1 MNILNIGGKIVNLMW
16 KNYKYQVFLRITV
29 NLQFQCGRELRG
41 DDHDKGDSQL
51 EWKGKKC
58 PSCV

>member
-51 EWKGKKC
+51 EWKGKNF